1 MDVLEFFDS
10 SEAKEEFR
18 SCVIPTKKKKLVPE
32 VKKMEELKIE
42 EKDSEIRKKDVKPE
56 IKQKYK
62 PEPEPEEESEV
73 ESDVESEESLEE
85 EIPVELNVERHSMAS
100 FEKNLS
106 KINFKGSLVNNSYL
120 EGIAIENKSYVGI
133 YQFIYEFI
141 GDIDKIKQ
149 NSILNIVDGKKS
161 TNGFKYM
168 KNLKISV
175 QGVSADRSVKEIF
188 NQVLKND
195 FTFSMEILSSP
206 NKYIF
211 HNE

>member
-18 SCVIPTKKKKLVPE
+18 ACVIPTKKKKLVPE
-32 VKKMEELKIE
+32 LKKMEELKIE
-42 EKDSEIRKKDVKPE
+42 EEHSEIKKKDVKPE
-56 IKQKYK
+56 IKQKSK
-62 PEPEPEEESEV
+62 PEPEV

-85 EIPVELNVERHSMAS
+85 EIPIELNVERHSMAS

-188 NQVLKND
+188 NQILKND